1 MSKPFSQELYDNDD
15 KAKHLVVHFL
25 EANGWDAW
33 VNPDTYGI
41 DLLALDPMG
50 IEYQVEV
57 EVKHNW
63 EGSVFPYQTLHY
75 AERKRKFLKGDRM
88 TLFMTVNHDNT
99 HALVTMGQ
107 DLSVAK
113 TIIKGTSYTDAEQF
127 MEVNVSKCQL
137 IKLEREPNASI

>member
-1 MSKPFSQELYDNDD
+1 MSKPFSQELYDKDD
-15 KAKHLVVHFL
+15 KAKHLVIDFL

-50 IEYQVEV
+50 IEYQIEV

-63 EGSVFPYQTLHY
+63 EGSIFPYQTLHY
-75 AERKRKFLKGDRM
+75 AERKRKFLEGDRM